1 VKKRLQNKPAIPFH
15 ERSDIMKRNL
25 LMGLVGIVVLLFC
38 VSVTYGAE
46 VAEGKVLKIEK
57 DGTLVTIE
65 EYDINFSKEYP
76 YGHPTGVQS
85 VYSLSNALIG
95 MTPAVGDILRIA
107 YEVKGKERMAVRVMN
122 ITKQD
127 LMKK

>member
-1 VKKRLQNKPAIPFH
+1 
-15 ERSDIMKRNL
+15 MKRKL
-25 LMGLVGIVVLLFC
+25 LIGLVGIVALLFC
-38 VSVTYGAE
+38 VSLTHGAE

-76 YGHPTGVQS
+76 YGHPTGAKA
-85 VYSLSNALIG
+85 VYNLSSALIG
-95 MTPAVGDILRIA
+95 MTPAMGDILRIA
-107 YEVKGKERMAVRVMN
+107 YEMKGNERMAIRVMN
-122 ITKQD
+122 LTKQD

>member
-1 VKKRLQNKPAIPFH
+1 
-15 ERSDIMKRNL
+15 MKRNL
-25 LMGLVGIVVLLFC
+25 LMSLVGVVVLLFC
-38 VSVTYGAE
+38 VSLASGAE

-65 EYDINFSKEYP
+65 EYDINFSKEFP
-76 YGHPTGVQS
+76 YGHPTGTKS
-85 VYSLSNALIG
+85 VYNLSKALIG

-107 YEVKGKERMAVRVMN
+107 YEMKGNERIAIRVMN
-122 ITKQD
+122 VSKQD

>member
-1 VKKRLQNKPAIPFH
+1 
-15 ERSDIMKRNL
+15 MKRNL
-25 LMGLVGIVVLLFC
+25 LMGLVGIVALLFC
-38 VSVTYGAE
+38 VSLTYGAE

>member
-1 VKKRLQNKPAIPFH
+1 
-15 ERSDIMKRNL
+15 MKRKL
-25 LMGLVGIVVLLFC
+25 LIGLVGIVALLFC
-38 VSVTYGAE
+38 VSLTYGAE

-76 YGHPTGVQS
+76 YGHPTGTKS
-85 VYSLSNALIG
+85 VYNLSNALIG

-107 YEVKGKERMAVRVMN
+107 YEMKGTERMAIRVMN
-122 ITKQD
+122 ITRQD